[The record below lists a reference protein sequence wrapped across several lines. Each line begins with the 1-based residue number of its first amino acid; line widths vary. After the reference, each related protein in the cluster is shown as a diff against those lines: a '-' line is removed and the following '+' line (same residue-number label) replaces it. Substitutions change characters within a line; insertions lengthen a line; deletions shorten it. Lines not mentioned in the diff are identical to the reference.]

1 MPGWLFYWPNAGPGR
16 IHRGEFLSEA
26 GMTAV
31 ILVPLLP
38 LLTLASVA
46 IGPRGSQERRA
57 RIGALP
63 IVAAFLGAIM
73 ILVEVASQ
81 GPIAVRFYEPES
93 AAPTVFPVGFYFD
106 RLSAVM
112 MVLITG
118 IGIIIYTYSMRYMQ
132 QERGYA
138 RFLAL
143 MTLTVVTLLCMV
155 SSANLMMLLVCWQLL
170 TPLFSML
177 AHRYEHRPTL
187 DGAFKT
193 FALWRAADLA
203 FLAGIVLAHA
213 LYGTIEF
220 QDLAVRAASTP
231 VALPLWPGGGLEI
244 SGVTAVTLL
253 LFVGA
258 MGKSAQ
264 FPLHLWMPGTLY
276 APTPVSALMHAGL
289 VNAGGFLINRL
300 APLYGQSETALH
312 VVFLVGGATLLFGAC
327 LMLVQNDIK
336 NTLAFST
343 VGQMGYMVMECGL
356 GAFALAVFHLIAHG
370 LFKATAF
377 LNSGHVIHKARQEP
391 AMPHAGHVMEEREL
405 PRLTWTT
412 GFATTLLL
420 PLVILLATHGVLR
433 IPLLESQGTVI
444 FLFFTWVTSS
454 QAILTLTRLRAVA
467 SWKVS
472 AAMLLTLVFVVFT
485 YLFAAE
491 TFTRFLYPDP
501 EDVARY
507 FRTAALPGRLFDALV
522 GATTLLTIL
531 TWFSLYAQAHG
542 RTISMPDWV
551 AAPRDRLYV
560 LLMNRLYVDALYA
573 KLGRG
578 VLGAAHGVDKRA
590 FGRVW

>member
-1 MPGWLFYWPNAGPGR
+1 
-16 IHRGEFLSEA
+16 
-26 GMTAV
+26 MTAL

-38 LLTLASVA
+38 LLTMAIVT
-46 IGPRGSQERRA
+46 IGPRGSQDRRA
-57 RIGALP
+57 GIGVLP
-63 IVAAFLGAIM
+63 LVAAWAGAVM
-73 ILVEVASQ
+73 IFVQVVSQ
-81 GPIAVRFYEPES
+81 GPVSIRFYEPGS
-93 AAPTVFPVGFYFD
+93 AASLAFPIGFYFD
-106 RLSAVM
+106 RLSATM

-118 IGIIIYTYSMRYMQ
+118 IGTIIYRYSIRYMH

-143 MTLTVVTLLCMV
+143 MLFTIFVLLCMV
-155 SSANLMMLLVCWQLL
+155 SSANLMMLFVCWQLL

-177 AHRYEHRPTL
+177 SHRYEHQPTL

-193 FALWRAADLA
+193 FAMWRTADMA
-203 FLAGIVLAHA
+203 FLAGIVLAYA

-220 QDLAVRAASTP
+220 QELFARAAATP
-231 VALPLWPGGGLEI
+231 FTLSPLPGLEV
-244 SGVTAVTLL
+244 SGATAVTLL
-253 LFVGA
+253 LFIGA

-264 FPLHLWMPGTLY
+264 FPLHLWMPGSLY

-312 VVFLVGGATLLFGAC
+312 VVFLVGGVTVIFGAC
-327 LMLVQNDIK
+327 MMLIQSDIK
-336 NTLAFST
+336 NTLGFST
-343 VGQMGYMVMECGL
+343 IGQMGYMIMECGL

-377 LNSGHVIHKARQEP
+377 LNCGNVIHKARQDP
-391 AMPHAGHVMEEREL
+391 VWPHAGHLVEEHEL
-405 PRLTWTT
+405 PRLTWTI
-412 GFATTLLL
+412 GFVTTLLL

-444 FLFFTWVTSS
+444 FLLFAWVTSS

-472 AAMLLTLVFVVFT
+472 VAMLLTLFFVVFT

-491 TFTRFLYPDP
+491 TFTHFLYPNP

-507 FRTAALPGRLFDALV
+507 FKAAALPGRLFDALV
-522 GATTLLTIL
+522 GATTLLMIL
-531 TWFSLYAQAHG
+531 TWVYLYAQAHG
-542 RTISMPDWV
+542 RTMSMPDWV
-551 AAPRDRLYV
+551 ATPRDRLYV
-560 LLMNRLYVDALYA
+560 LFMNQLSVDVLYA

-578 VLGAAHGVDKRA
+578 VLRVAHCVDKRML
-590 FGRVW
+590 GRVP

>member
-1 MPGWLFYWPNAGPGR
+1 
-16 IHRGEFLSEA
+16 
-26 GMTAV
+26 MTAL

-38 LLTLASVA
+38 LLTVA
-46 IGPRGSQERRA
+46 IVMIGPRGSQDRRA
-57 RIGALP
+57 GIGVLP
-63 IVAAFLGAIM
+63 LVAAWAGAVM
-73 ILVEVASQ
+73 ILMQVVSQ
-81 GPIAVRFYEPES
+81 GPISIRFYEPGS
-93 AAPTVFPVGFYFD
+93 AASLVFPIGFYFD

-118 IGIIIYTYSMRYMQ
+118 IGTIIYRYSIRYMQ
-132 QERGYA
+132 QERGYV

-143 MTLTVVTLLCMV
+143 MTLTISVLLCMV

-177 AHRYEHRPTL
+177 SHRHEHQPTL

-193 FALWRAADLA
+193 FAMWRTADMA
-203 FLAGIVLAHA
+203 FLAGIVLAYA

-220 QDLAVRAASTP
+220 QELAVRAASSA
-231 VALPLWPGGGLEI
+231 VALSLWPGIGLEI

-264 FPLHLWMPGTLY
+264 FPLHLWMPGSLY

-300 APLYGQSETALH
+300 APLYGQSDTALH
-312 VVFLVGGATLLFGAC
+312 VVFLVGGVTVIFGAC
-327 LMLVQNDIK
+327 MMLTQSDIK
-336 NTLAFST
+336 NTLGFST
-343 VGQMGYMVMECGL
+343 IGQMGYMIMECGL

-377 LNSGHVIHKARQEP
+377 LNCGNVIHKARQEP
-391 AMPHAGHVMEEREL
+391 AVPHAGHVVEEHEL
-405 PRLTWTT
+405 PHLTWTT
-412 GFATTLLL
+412 GFVTTLLL

-444 FLFFTWVTSS
+444 FLLFAWVTSS

-472 AAMLLTLVFVVFT
+472 AAMLLTLLFVVFT

-491 TFTRFLYPDP
+491 TFTHFLYPNP

-507 FRTAALPGRLFDALV
+507 FKAAALPGRLFDALV
-522 GATTLLTIL
+522 GATTLLMIL
-531 TWFSLYAQAHG
+531 TWVYLYAQAHG
-542 RTISMPDWV
+542 RTMSMPDWV
-551 AAPRDRLYV
+551 ATPRDRLYV
-560 LLMNRLYVDALYA
+560 LLMNRLYVDVLYA

-578 VLGAAHGVDKRA
+578 VLRVAHCMDKGA
-590 FGRVW
+590 FGRWP